1 MKNSLDD
8 KKVKKVKKKTI
19 AGDIMGGLNKLKKQ
33 ALNSDQK
40 HHHHQLDKM
49 ATLKKGKTKS

>member
-1 MKNSLDD
+1 MIRIVLIAVVGYLMKNSLDD

-40 HHHHQLDKM
+40 HHHH
-49 ATLKKGKTKS
+49 